1 LIVTTKKIAAQ
12 VRGEETGWETVAAVA
27 DGWTLMG
34 SDVMGIQPV
43 KAKKKSPSKK
53 SRPHRR
59 VIGGPSAYQSP
70 RKEVH

>member
-1 LIVTTKKIAAQ
+1 MVKTKKIAAR

-27 DGWTLMG
+27 DGWALMG

-43 KAKKKSPSKK
+43 EAERNRLRKNAP
-53 SRPHRR
+53 PHRR
-59 VIGGPSAYQSP
+59 VIGGPTAYQSP